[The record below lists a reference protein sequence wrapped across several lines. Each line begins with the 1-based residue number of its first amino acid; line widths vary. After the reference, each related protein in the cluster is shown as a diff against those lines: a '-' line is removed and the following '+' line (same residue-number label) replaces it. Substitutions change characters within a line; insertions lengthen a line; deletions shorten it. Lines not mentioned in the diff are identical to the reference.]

1 MNEPKSRTPRK
12 PRKPRGK
19 AQLIKECI
27 ACGARCAA
35 VCPVEAIDMDE
46 QGYAHIKTEDCIGCG
61 KCIPVCPVEA
71 LAKVY
76 TPEEQAL
83 LKRMGE
89 KESPAE
95 EAAPQVDESYRGV
108 WVFVEQQDGA
118 AAGVS
123 WELMGAGG
131 RLAADLE
138 TDLCA
143 FILGDHVEH
152 LADEAFSYGAK
163 KVYLIDDPVL
173 RNYRTKPYLK
183 GTYDLI
189 RKYKPEIV
197 LMGAT
202 GLGRD
207 LAGAA
212 ATALRSGLTAD
223 CTGLT
228 IDKTNRL
235 LEQTRP
241 AFGGNIMATI
251 LTRAHRPQMASVRPH
266 VLPKPEPVSG
276 QKGPLIREPLNLKEA
291 DVGVKILEILR
302 DGQDDGKVDIA
313 GAEFLVSGGRGMVS
327 PENFGLLKELADL
340 LGGTVSAS
348 RAAVDAGWMPYERQV
363 GQTGKTVRPKIYIA
377 CGISGAIQHL
387 VGMQDSD
394 LIIAI
399 NRDRD
404 APIFEVADL
413 GIVGDVFQVVPAL
426 IAKIRELKSG
436 PSRPSAYPE
445 VSA

>member
-1 MNEPKSRTPRK
+1 MSETESPKVSK
-12 PRKPRGK
+12 PRRPRGK
-19 AQLIKECI
+19 ARLVKECI
-27 ACGARCAA
+27 ACGGRCVAA
-35 VCPVEAIDMDE
+35 CPVDAIELDEKGEAVINVD
-46 QGYAHIKTEDCIGCG
+46 KCIGCG

-76 TPEEQAL
+76 TPEEQAIL
-83 LKRMGE
+83 EQMGK
-89 KESPAE
+89 KEIPAE
-95 EAAPQVDESYRGV
+95 EAVPTVDESYRGV
-108 WVFVEQQDGA
+108 WVFVEQLDGV

-123 WELMGAGG
+123 WELMGAGA
-131 RLAADLE
+131 RLAGDLE

-143 FILGDHVEH
+143 FVLGDHVEH
-152 LADEAFSYGAK
+152 LVEEAFSYGAK

-173 RNYRTKPYLK
+173 QHYRTRPYLK
-183 GTYDLI
+183 GTCDLI

-212 ATALRSGLTAD
+212 ATSLRSGLTAD

-228 IDKTNRL
+228 IDKANRL

-251 LTRAHRPQMASVRPH
+251 LTRTRRPQMASVRPH
-266 VLPKPEPVSG
+266 VLPRPEPMAG
-276 QKGPLIREPLNLKEA
+276 QKGTLIREPLNLKEEE
-291 DVGVKILEILR
+291 VSTKILEILQE
-302 DGQDDGKVDIA
+302 GGEAGKVDIA
-313 GAEFLVSGGRGMVS
+313 GAEFLVSGGRGMVAA
-327 PENFGLLKELADL
+327 ENFGLLKELADL
-340 LGGTVSAS
+340 LGGKVSAS

-426 IAKIRELKSG
+426 IARIRELKSG
-436 PSRPSAYPE
+436 PSRPVAYPE
-445 VSA
+445 ISP

>member
-1 MNEPKSRTPRK
+1 MSEPKSSTPRK

-19 AQLIKECI
+19 AQLIKECV

-35 VCPVEAIDMDE
+35 VCPVDAIDMDE
-46 QGYAHIKTEDCIGCG
+46 KGLAHIKTDDCIGCG

-83 LKRMGE
+83 LEKMGE
-89 KESPAE
+89 KELPAE

-118 AAGVS
+118 SAGVS
-123 WELMGAGG
+123 WELMGAGAK
-131 RLAADLE
+131 LAEDLE

-143 FILGDHVEH
+143 FVLGSQVEH
-152 LADEAFSYGAK
+152 LAEEAFSYGGK

-173 RNYRTKPYLK
+173 RHYRTKPYLK
-183 GTYDLI
+183 GVCDLV
-189 RKYKPEIV
+189 RKYKPEVV

-228 IDKTNRL
+228 IDKASRL

-251 LTRAHRPQMASVRPH
+251 LTRTHRPQMASVRPH
-266 VLPKPEPVSG
+266 VLPKPEPVPG
-276 QKGPLIREPLNLKEA
+276 QKGVLIREPLNLKEEE
-291 DVGVKILEILR
+291 VPVKILEILH
-302 DGQDDGKVDIA
+302 DGQDAGKVDIS
-313 GAEFLVSGGRGMVS
+313 GSEILISGGRGMQG
-327 PENFGLLKELADL
+327 PENFTLLKELADL
-340 LGGTVSAS
+340 MGGTVSAS

-399 NRDRD
+399 NRDKD

-413 GIVGDVFQVVPAL
+413 GIVGDVFQLVSLL
-426 IAKIRELKSG
+426 IAKIREMKSG
-436 PSRPSAYPE
+436 APRPTAYPE
-445 VSA
+445 ISR

>member
-1 MNEPKSRTPRK
+1 MSEPKSSIPRK

-19 AQLIKECI
+19 AQLVKECV

-35 VCPVEAIDMDE
+35 VCPVDAIEIDP
-46 QGYAHIKTEDCIGCG
+46 QGYAHIKPEDCIGCG

-71 LAKVY
+71 LAKLY

-83 LKRMGE
+83 LEKMGE

-95 EAAPQVDESYRGV
+95 EAAPRADESYRGV

-123 WELMGAGG
+123 WELMGAGA
-131 RLAADLE
+131 RLAADLG

-143 FILGDHVEH
+143 FVMGYEVEP
-152 LADEAFSYGAK
+152 LAGEAFSYGAK
-163 KVYLIDDPVL
+163 KVYLIDDLIL
-173 RNYRTKPYLK
+173 RNYRTKSYLK
-183 GTYDLI
+183 GTCDLI

-207 LAGAA
+207 LAGAT
-212 ATALRSGLTAD
+212 ATALGTGLTAD

-228 IDKTNRL
+228 IDKKDRL

-251 LTRAHRPQMASVRPH
+251 LTRTRRPQMASVRPH
-266 VLPKPEPVSG
+266 VLPKPESVPG
-276 QKGPLIREPLNLKEA
+276 QKGFLIREPLNLKEE
-291 DVGVKILEILR
+291 DISVKILEILHE
-302 DGQDDGKVDIA
+302 GQDAGKVDIS

-399 NRDRD
+399 NRDKD

-445 VSA
+445 ISH

>member
-1 MNEPKSRTPRK
+1 MSESKSSTPRK

-19 AQLIKECI
+19 AKLVKECV

-35 VCPVEAIDMDE
+35 VCPVDAIDMDE
-46 QGYAHIKTEDCIGCG
+46 KGYAHIKADDCIGCG

-83 LKRMGE
+83 LEKMGE

-123 WELMGAGG
+123 WELMGAGAK
-131 RLAADLE
+131 LAADLGTE
-138 TDLCA
+138 LCA
-143 FILGDHVEH
+143 FVLGYEVEH
-152 LADEAFSYGAK
+152 LAGEAFSYGAK
-163 KVYLIDDPVL
+163 KVYLIDDLVL
-173 RNYRTKPYLK
+173 RHYRTLPYLR
-183 GTYDLI
+183 GTCDLV

-212 ATALRSGLTAD
+212 ATALRTGLTAD

-228 IDKTNRL
+228 IDRENRL

-251 LTRAHRPQMASVRPH
+251 LTQTHRPQMASVRPH
-266 VLPKPEPVSG
+266 VLPKPEPVAG
-276 QKGPLIREPLNLKEA
+276 QKGALIRESLNLKEE
-291 DVGVKILEILR
+291 DVSVKILEILQ
-302 DGQDDGKVDIA
+302 DGQDTGKVDIA
-313 GAEFLVSGGRGMVS
+313 GAEILISGGRGMLA
-327 PENFGLLKELADL
+327 PENFNLLKELADL

-363 GQTGKTVRPKIYIA
+363 GQTGKTVHPKIYIA

-399 NRDRD
+399 NRDKD

-413 GIVGDVFQVVPAL
+413 GIVGDVFQVVTLL
-426 IAKIRELKSG
+426 IGKIREMKSG
-436 PSRPSAYPE
+436 APRPSAYPE
-445 VSA
+445 ISN

>member
-1 MNEPKSRTPRK
+1 MGEPKPSSPRK

-19 AQLIKECI
+19 AQLVKECI

-35 VCPVEAIDMDE
+35 ICPVEAIDMDE
-46 QGYAHIKTEDCIGCG
+46 KGYAHIKADECIGCG

-83 LKRMGE
+83 LEKMGE

-95 EAAPQVDESYRGV
+95 EAASQADKSYRGV

-123 WELMGAGG
+123 WELMGAGA
-131 RLAADLE
+131 RLAADLG

-143 FILGDHVEH
+143 FVLGYEVEH
-152 LADEAFSYGAK
+152 LVGEAFSYGAK
-163 KVYLIDDPVL
+163 KVYLIDDLIL
-173 RNYRTKPYLK
+173 RNYRTKSYLK
-183 GTYDLI
+183 GTFDLI

-212 ATALRSGLTAD
+212 ATALQTGLTAD

-228 IDKTNRL
+228 IDKNDRL

-251 LTRAHRPQMASVRPH
+251 LTRTHRPQMASVRPH
-266 VLPKPEPVSG
+266 VLPKPEPVPG
-276 QKGPLIREPLNLKEA
+276 QKGSLVREPLNLKEE
-291 DVGVKILEILR
+291 DVSVKILEILHE
-302 DGQDDGKVDIA
+302 GQDAGKVDIA
-313 GAEFLVSGGRGMVS
+313 GSEILVSGGRGMLA
-327 PENFGLLKELADL
+327 PENFNLLKELADL
-340 LGGTVSAS
+340 MGGTVSAS

-399 NRDRD
+399 NRDKD

-413 GIVGDVFQVVPAL
+413 GVVGDVFQVVPAL

-445 VSA
+445 ISH